1 MNMKKKPN
9 PVSVRAGQ
17 VEFLKVNTERW
28 DWRDVYQWL
37 LALNWPRFAVF
48 IVSVYVVIN
57 FLFAALYTLGG
68 NCVAGMTPGSFLE
81 AFFFSVQTL
90 ATVGYGHMYPQT
102 LYGHI
107 VTTIEIMSGTFW
119 LAVITGLIFVRF
131 SRPTARVLFSKSI
144 VIAPF
149 DGRPS
154 LMLRV
159 ANLRHRSL
167 AEAEFRIMFSRDR
180 DTLEENS
187 YRHFY
192 ALKLEFDRL
201 IVFPAALTLRHVID
215 ERSPLCGATAE
226 SLEEWNATFVAS
238 VVGVE
243 TVIPAAVQTQQDYTW
258 RDVRFGERFVEI
270 YTELGE
276 GRLTVDYGRLHDTE
290 PVEAAPYGNGY
301 NDSFAGSN

>member
-1 MNMKKKPN
+1 MNMKRKPT

-17 VEFLKVNTERW
+17 VEFLKVNAERW

-37 LALNWPRFAVF
+37 LALNWPRFAAF

-68 NCVAGMTPGSFLE
+68 NCVAGMTSGSFLE

-102 LYGHI
+102 LYGHV

-187 YRHFY
+187 YCHFY

-215 ERSPLCGATAE
+215 ERSPLYGATAE
-226 SLEEWNATFVAS
+226 SLEA
-238 VVGVE
+238 
-243 TVIPAAVQTQQDYTW
+243 
-258 RDVRFGERFVEI
+258 
-270 YTELGE
+270 
-276 GRLTVDYGRLHDTE
+276 
-290 PVEAAPYGNGY
+290 
-301 NDSFAGSN
+301 

>member
-1 MNMKKKPN
+1 
-9 PVSVRAGQ
+9 
-17 VEFLKVNTERW
+17 
-28 DWRDVYQWL
+28 
-37 LALNWPRFAVF
+37 LNWPRFAAF

-57 FLFAALYTLGG
+57 FLFAALYALGG
-68 NCVAGMTPGSFLE
+68 NCVAGMTPDSFLE

-107 VTTIEIMSGTFW
+107 VTTIEIMSGMFW

-215 ERSPLCGATAE
+215 ERSPLYGATAE
-226 SLEEWNATFVAS
+226 SLEAWNATFVAS

-243 TVIPAAVQTQQDYTW
+243 TVIPAAVQTQHDYTW
-258 RDVRFGERFVEI
+258 RNVRFGERFVEI

-290 PVEAAPYGNGY
+290 PVEATANRNGY
-301 NDSFAGSN
+301 NDSFAGGN